1 MEPLLVFDQSMAQGM
16 HLSQRLTQSLIL
28 APQLQQSLALL
39 QAPLLELKSLV
50 EQELQ
55 QNPALEELPPGAVDA
70 ETPEAHAAR
79 LDQLDP
85 AEPPPDVQYDP
96 TVERPGEPVDDFQA
110 EVERLLQL
118 DQEWREHFQET
129 QLTQRVTPEEE
140 ERRQFMFDSLVASPS
155 LQQDLLEQ
163 MRESDLPEADY
174 PIGELIIGNVDE
186 RGYFTATI
194 EEIAAEAHTTPE
206 HVERVLRV
214 IQSLEPP
221 GVAARNL
228 QECLLLQLE
237 RAGQQRSLEYRLIRD
252 HMDLLARRKIPELS
266 RVTGA
271 TVEEVQEALQ
281 RISRLDPRPGRAYA
295 SETELYVVPEV
306 FVQKMG
312 DDYVVTANQ
321 DYLPR
326 LRISP
331 TYRDLMSRSAVDT
344 VSLAR
349 AFEGCSVEI
358 RPLLEQAMEAIR
370 SDQDQI
376 ALQRLKQIGE
386 FSNLTRAQRQALQV
400 AQAQIMEKAA
410 FVEARNFIRE
420 KIRAGK
426 FLIRSIHQRQ
436 ETILNIAR
444 EIVKRQRDFF
454 DKGPSHLK
462 PLTMAAVAEAV
473 GVHETT
479 VSRAVNGKYMQTPRG
494 LFEMRYFF
502 STGIRTATG
511 SDLSNTSVKEMIAE
525 IFRNEDPAH
534 PLSDDAVVK
543 ILKQRGIEIARR
555 TVAKYRMELGIL
567 ASNLRRVY
575 TSRPRE
581 KGVAEPSPAAEAGTA
596 HSAHAE
602 ATRVGG
608 GIQPPTA
615 DRPNP
620 EENAPAPAPPVEAN
634 PAVSSPAVHV
644 PERPADRANS
654 GGSGGLEAAGAA
666 LGSPVEPARPASC
679 PTHAPET
686 HDSTTPGSTVGKPV
700 HEAEKFVAHG
710 PPPPLPENEKAG
722 S

>member
-1 MEPLLVFDQSMAQGM
+1 MAQGL

-55 QNPALEELPPGAVDA
+55 QNPALEELPPGTADA
-70 ETPEAHAAR
+70 ENPVAHAADLER
-79 LDQLDP
+79 LDP
-85 AEPPPDVQYDP
+85 AEPPPDVRYDP

-110 EVERLLQL
+110 EFDRLLQM
-118 DQEWREHFQET
+118 DQEWREHFHQT
-129 QLTQRVTPEEE
+129 QLAQQVTPEDE
-140 ERRQFMFDSLVASPS
+140 ERRQFMFDSLVATPS

-174 PIGELIIGNVDE
+174 PVGELIIGNVDD
-186 RGYFTATI
+186 RGYLTATV
-194 EEIAAEAHTTPE
+194 EEIAREAGTTPD

-237 RAGQQRSLEYRLIRD
+237 RAGQQDSLEYRIIRD
-252 HMDLLARRKIPELS
+252 HMDLLARRKVPELA
-266 RVTGA
+266 RLTGA
-271 TVEEVQEALQ
+271 TVEEVQAALQ
-281 RISRLDPRPGRAYA
+281 RIARLDPRPGRAYA
-295 SETELYVVPEV
+295 PDTDLYVVPEV
-306 FVQKMG
+306 FVQKVG
-312 DDYVVTANQ
+312 DEYVVTANQ

-331 TYRDLMSRSAVDT
+331 TYRDLMSRAPVDT
-344 VSLAR
+344 VALAQ
-349 AFEGCSVEI
+349 AFEGCAGEV
-358 RPLLEQAMEAIR
+358 RALLEQALEAIR
-370 SDQDQI
+370 AEKDQE
-376 ALQRLKQIGE
+376 ALQRLKQIAE
-386 FSNLTRAQRQALQV
+386 HPDLTRAQRQALQV
-400 AQAQIMEKAA
+400 AQAQLMEKAA

-420 KIRAGK
+420 KIRAGR
-426 FLIRSIHQRQ
+426 FLIRSIAQRQ

-454 DKGPSHLK
+454 DKGPAHLK

-502 STGIRTATG
+502 STGIRTASG
-511 SDLSNTSVKEMIAE
+511 DGLSNTSVKEMIAE

-534 PLSDDAVVK
+534 PLSDDAVVR

-575 TSRPRE
+575 TSRPKVRE
-581 KGVAEPSPAAEAGTA
+581 TGPTPTTTNTATFAGPRPNEAPGSEVQAESTPSPSEPAPAMAEPV
-596 HSAHAE
+596 
-602 ATRVGG
+602 R
-608 GIQPPTA
+608 
-615 DRPNP
+615 
-620 EENAPAPAPPVEAN
+620 APAPN
-634 PAVSSPAVHV
+634 PADSNAATSGAGQPAHPPATTDAEPIATPNPPAPSCAPEPV
-644 PERPADRANS
+644 PSNPD
-654 GGSGGLEAAGAA
+654 
-666 LGSPVEPARPASC
+666 ASC
-679 PTHAPET
+679 ARAAAAPVTAATPTGGAPIE
-686 HDSTTPGSTVGKPV
+686 SVTPAACGNDEPSSQ
-700 HEAEKFVAHG
+700 
-710 PPPPLPENEKAG
+710 PEG
-722 S
+722 RPG

>member
-1 MEPLLVFDQSMAQGM
+1 MAQGM

-55 QNPALEELPPGAVDA
+55 QNPALEELPPGAAEA
-70 ETPEAHAAR
+70 ETAEAHAAR

-110 EVERLLQL
+110 ELERLLQL

-129 QLTQRVTPEEE
+129 QLTQRVTPEDE

-163 MRESDLPEADY
+163 MRESDLSEADY
-174 PIGELIIGNVDE
+174 PVGELIIGNVDE
-186 RGYFTATI
+186 RGYLTATI
-194 EEIAAEAHTTPE
+194 EEIAAEARTTPE

-237 RAGQQRSLEYRLIRD
+237 RAGQQNSLEYRLIRD

-271 TVEEVQEALQ
+271 TIEEVQEALR
-281 RISRLDPRPGRAYA
+281 RIARLDPRPGRAYA
-295 SETELYVVPEV
+295 SEAELYVVPEV
-306 FVQKMG
+306 FVQKVG

-344 VSLAR
+344 VALAR
-349 AFEGCSVEI
+349 AFEGCPQEI

-386 FSNLTRAQRQALQV
+386 FPDLTRAQRQALQV

-410 FVEARNFIRE
+410 FLEARNFIRD

-454 DKGPSHLK
+454 EKGPSHLK

-534 PLSDDAVVK
+534 PLSDDAVVR

-581 KGVAEPSPAAEAGTA
+581 KGIAESSPSSDAAPAQSTRAEANRAATETQPPASGPPTAEEIAPAPAVPLHANPAVPSPAAPVSEPSAERPHPEGSAGLEVTEA
-596 HSAHAE
+596 S
-602 ATRVGG
+602 
-608 GIQPPTA
+608 P
-615 DRPNP
+615 
-620 EENAPAPAPPVEAN
+620 
-634 PAVSSPAVHV
+634 SSPAQ
-644 PERPADRANS
+644 
-654 GGSGGLEAAGAA
+654 
-666 LGSPVEPARPASC
+666 PARPASC
-679 PTHAPET
+679 PMDMPGTR
-686 HDSTTPGSTVGKPV
+686 DSTTPGPHAAELEPEPGKF
-700 HEAEKFVAHG
+700 AAHAQ
-710 PPPPLPENEKAG
+710 PMPLPAKEKTG